1 MMNNYYV
8 SGGSNGI
15 SVYNS
20 VTNTS
25 MTIPAMYPYYRMCI
39 GQHHIVG
46 VTWAPS
52 YPLFDVYN
60 KSNSQ
65 KIFSYSPTTNQSR
78 DCAIINDQLIITA
91 SNGLLQTMD
100 LRNSS
105 SVLVPLSSNASSYMH
120 NDNTMFVDASARLYD
135 HPYASITAVVITSNG
150 QLLATYSTSRTISAK
165 ASKYKYYF
173 LAASH
178 ASPLAIYEY

>member
-1 MMNNYYV
+1 MTNGRVHVLSGPRVYMYSIDTYDQIKSVVVPSNSKSLRIDMMNNYYV

-15 SVYNS
+15 FVYNS

-25 MTIPAMYPYYRMCI
+25 MTIPAMYPYY
-39 GQHHIVG
+39 
-46 VTWAPS
+46 P
-52 YPLFDVYN
+52 
-60 KSNSQ
+60 
-65 KIFSYSPTTNQSR
+65 
-78 DCAIINDQLIITA
+78 

-120 NDNTMFVDASARLYD
+120 NDNTVFVDASARLYD
-135 HPYASITAVVITSNG
+135 HPFALTTAIVITSNG
-150 QLLATYSTSRTISAK
+150 QLLATYSTSRTISGK

-173 LAASH
+173 LAASS
-178 ASPLAIYEY
+178 ASPLVIYEY